1 MKGGRKPHDMVTEK
15 VSKPV
20 GYVDVDDAGFQE
32 LPLLVGAGNKQPPLV
47 V

>member
-1 MKGGRKPHDMVTEK
+1 MKRVQKQHNMVTEK

-20 GYVDVDDAGFQE
+20 GYIDVDDAGLQE
-32 LPLLVGAGNKQPPLV
+32 LPLLVGAGHKQPPLV